1 MKTKRELAVRC
12 EEVTKHVCEHLD
24 EQMDSPRCRQ
34 LRKHLQECPDCT
46 AYLDG
51 LKKTI
56 KLYRNISTPRVSQ
69 SVHKELLA
77 ALKLDP

>member
-1 MKTKRELAVRC
+1 MKTKRKRAVRC

-34 LRKHLQECPDCT
+34 IRKHLQGCPDCT

-51 LKKTI
+51 LKKMI
-56 KLYRNISTPRVSQ
+56 KLYRTTPNPHVPRSA
-69 SVHKELLA
+69 HKKLFA
-77 ALKLDP
+77 VLKLDQ